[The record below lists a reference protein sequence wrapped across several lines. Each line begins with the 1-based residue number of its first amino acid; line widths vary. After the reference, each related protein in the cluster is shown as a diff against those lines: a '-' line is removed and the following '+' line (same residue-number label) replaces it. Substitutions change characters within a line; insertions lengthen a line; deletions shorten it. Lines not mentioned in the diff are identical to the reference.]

1 VGRYLLSLPFFALL
15 FSAFK
20 KKAFNIFNIFYVL
33 KFLSSARKQGSTFY
47 QKSQSSN
54 SSGITKDE
62 AFQVLGVKPGCS
74 KNDIVKAHKVLIQS
88 LHPDKSGND
97 YLASKINNAR
107 DILLKEHT

>member
-1 VGRYLLSLPFFALL
+1 ML
-15 FSAFK
+15 SAFK

-33 KFLSSARKQGSTFY
+33 KFLSSAKKNGSTFY
-47 QKSQSSN
+47 QKSQGSN

-74 KNDIVKAHKVLIQS
+74 KKDIIKAHKDLIQS
-88 LHPDKSGND
+88 LHPDKSGNH

-107 DILLKEHT
+107 DVLLKEYS